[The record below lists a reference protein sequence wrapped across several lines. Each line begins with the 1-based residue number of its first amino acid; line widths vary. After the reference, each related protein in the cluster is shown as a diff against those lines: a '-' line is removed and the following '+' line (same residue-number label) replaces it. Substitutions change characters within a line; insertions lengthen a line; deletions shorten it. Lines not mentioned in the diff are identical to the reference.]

1 MYGVCSG
8 TDFNTCVLHN
18 AHLPANAV
26 SRKDGVLLHM
36 LNRIFIVCKCAQ
48 FYSSTS
54 NILTDQDSIIFDS
67 VLIY

>member
-26 SRKDGVLLHM
+26 SRKDGVLLHYIYV
-36 LNRIFIVCKCAQ
+36 L
-48 FYSSTS
+48 YS
-54 NILTDQDSIIFDS
+54 NIILTAYGRAAAGGVVKQ
-67 VLIY
+67 V